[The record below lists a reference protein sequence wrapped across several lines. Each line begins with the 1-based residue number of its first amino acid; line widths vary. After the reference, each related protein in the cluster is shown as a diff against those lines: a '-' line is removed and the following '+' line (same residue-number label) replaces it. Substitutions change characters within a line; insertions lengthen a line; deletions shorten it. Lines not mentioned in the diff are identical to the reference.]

1 MTSPHSVSPADPES
15 PVAPSTEAGPGFVIP
30 DWIGMVARGAV
41 AVVIAV
47 FITFSADHSAELG
60 YRMFSILTLV
70 SGVVVL
76 LTGLR
81 SPDSVGRRAWFAAQ
95 GALGI
100 VAGLVAALSS
110 AAGIPFL
117 LFLVSCWAAL
127 TGAIELVTGLRARG
141 RVTQARD
148 WVFSGALTALFA
160 VVVLLIPAGYNEPYV
175 GPDSVTRYLTS
186 SVILVGSLGAYAA
199 ILGVFLLI
207 AASSLR
213 WPVKTPASPVIESER
228 LP

>member
-1 MTSPHSVSPADPES
+1 MS
-15 PVAPSTEAGPGFVIP
+15 PVSTHDPASGSVADAPRVAEPRFVIP
-30 DWIGMVARGAV
+30 EWIGMVARGAI
-41 AVVIAV
+41 AVVVAI

-60 YRMFSILTLV
+60 FRMFAIFALV
-70 SGVVVL
+70 SGAVVL
-76 LTGLR
+76 LMALR
-81 SPDSVGRRAWFAAQ
+81 SPDSSRHRAWFAAQ

-100 VAGLVAALSS
+100 AAGVVAALSS

-141 RVTQARD
+141 RIAQARD
-148 WVFSGALTALFA
+148 WVFAGALTAAFA
-160 VVVLLIPAGYNEPYV
+160 VAVLLIPAGYNEPYT
-175 GPDSVTRYLTS
+175 GPDEVVRYLTS
-186 SVILVGSLGAYAA
+186 SVILVGALGAYAA
-199 ILGVFLLI
+199 IHGVFLLI

-213 WPVKTPASPVIESER
+213 WPVKVPATPVAESEK

>member
-1 MTSPHSVSPADPES
+1 MSLTNPMPSPASDAPR
-15 PVAPSTEAGPGFVIP
+15 VAGSGLVIP

-41 AVVIAV
+41 AVVVAV

-60 YRMFSILTLV
+60 YRMFAIFALV
-70 SGVVVL
+70 SGAIVL
-76 LTGLR
+76 LVGLR
-81 SPDSVGRRAWFAAQ
+81 SPDSVDRRAWFVAQ
-95 GALGI
+95 GALG
-100 VAGLVAALSS
+100 VAAGLVAAFASG
-110 AAGIPFL
+110 AGIPFL

-141 RVTQARD
+141 KVSQARD
-148 WVFSGALTALFA
+148 WVFAGALTAAFA
-160 VVVLLIPAGYNEPYV
+160 VAVLLIPAGYSQPYV
-175 GPDSVTRYLTS
+175 GPDKIERFHTA
-186 SVILVGSLGAYAA
+186 SVILVGGIGAYAA

-213 WPVKTPASPVIESER
+213 WPVTKPAAPVVESEK

>member
-15 PVAPSTEAGPGFVIP
+15 PVAPSTEAGSGFVIP

-60 YRMFSILTLV
+60 YRMFSIFALV
-70 SGVVVL
+70 SGLVVL

-95 GALGI
+95 GALG
-100 VAGLVAALSS
+100 VAAGLVAALSS

-141 RVTQARD
+141 RVAQARD

-160 VVVLLIPAGYNEPYV
+160 VVVLLIPAGYEEAYV
-175 GPDSVTRYLTS
+175 GPDSVTRYLTA
-186 SVILVGSLGAYAA
+186 SVMLVGGIGAYAA

-213 WPVKTPASPVIESER
+213 WPIKPSASPVVESER